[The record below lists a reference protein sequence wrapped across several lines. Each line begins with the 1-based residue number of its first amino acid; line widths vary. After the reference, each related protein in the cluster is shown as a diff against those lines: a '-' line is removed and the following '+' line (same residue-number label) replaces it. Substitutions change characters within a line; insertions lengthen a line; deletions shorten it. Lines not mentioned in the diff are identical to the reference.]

1 MDLQQQLEIGKQAE
15 DFLKYTTENLY
26 FRELIERIK
35 LTYAQAILS
44 LNSGQKD
51 EFSSYRSKME
61 AVEDILNAVSGDI
74 YLGAEAFKQINE
86 PADLMKG
93 GIL

>member
-35 LTYAQAILS
+35 LTYAQTILS
-44 LNSGQKD
+44 LDKGQKD

-74 YLGAEAFKQINE
+74 YLGGEAFKKLEGVPEVFN
-86 PADLMKG
+86 

>member
-1 MDLQQQLEIGKQAE
+1 MDLQDQLEIGKQAE
-15 DFLKYTTENLY
+15 DFLKYTQENLY
-26 FRELIERIK
+26 FRGLIERIK
-35 LTYAQAILS
+35 LQYATNILA

-51 EFSSYRSKME
+51 EFTSYRCKME

-74 YLGAEAFKQINE
+74 YLGSEAFKQLNE

>member
-1 MDLQQQLEIGKQAE
+1 VGLQEQLEQGKQAE
-15 DFLKYTTENLY
+15 DFLKYTQDNLY
-26 FRELIERIK
+26 FKGLIERIK
-35 LTYAQAILS
+35 LQYATNILS

-51 EFSSYRSKME
+51 EFTSYRCKME

-74 YLGAEAFKQINE
+74 YLGAEAFKTLNE
-86 PADLMKG
+86 PPDLMKG

>member
-74 YLGAEAFKQINE
+74 YLGGEAFKELEGKPEI
-86 PADLMKG
+86 MKG
-93 GIL
+93 IL